1 MEAKMAEENQEY
13 DYIVVGSGAGGGPLA
28 CRLAEAGHKVLLL
41 EAGKKHTEAG
51 NDDTNASY
59 TVPVFHPKA
68 TEDKNMSWEY
78 FVNHFPDDEPARQSA
93 DRKTQPKDEEVGPR
107 NNKAPNKI
115 FYPRAASL
123 GGCTTHHALITVYP
137 HNQDWDYIANLTDDS
152 SWSSE
157 NMRKYFDGPEDKSV
171 KGWLNVAEIN
181 LLFALDLLKNDS
193 QLANLVDSA
202 QTVSKKLGIK
212 DNVPWS
218 KKISSQ
224 LLKGVKLV
232 GNFIN
237 PLDPGKPIKTVN
249 DKKGVDQNAEGL
261 YLIPTSGTPDGKRM
275 GTLER
280 ISKVLEKSKEKD
292 FKGRLEIKTGF
303 YVTNIIFAEDSNG
316 GPVKDSDGDLVAE
329 GVECIQLN
337 NRELFYNYRKP
348 QGSIEDLPKKFKAN
362 REVILSGG
370 AFSTPQILMLS
381 GIGPEKEIAKTK
393 WGTPLVK
400 LEGVGKNLQDRYE
413 VGVVSEMKK
422 DLSALKGAQFSPGDP
437 EFKKWEKKKR
447 KSLYGTN
454 GGVVTLIKKSSAQA
468 RKEEPERPE
477 EPRGS
482 EEPPDLFIFGVPGS
496 FEGYY
501 PGWSKDAVASPKKFS
516 WVILKAH
523 TNNRGGIV
531 TLNDGKDPRIPPKI
545 DFNNF
550 DKGTGDWQNDLDAVV
565 EGVDIA
571 RMINGEAKGDIAKE
585 LIPGSMGDTKVNLKK
600 FIVDEAWGHHASC
613 TCPIGEDPRKERI
626 KDPDTNAVL
635 DSKFRVWG
643 TKNLRVV
650 DASVFPRIPGFFILL
665 PTYMISEKAADVILN
680 G

>member
-1 MEAKMAEENQEY
+1 MEEKMAEETNEF

-93 DRKTQPKDEEVGPR
+93 DRKTQTKDEEVGPR

-137 HNQDWDYIANLTDDS
+137 HNQDWDYIKNLTGDP
-152 SWSSE
+152 SWSSKK
-157 NMRKYFDGPEDKSV
+157 MRKYFDGPEDNSV
-171 KGWLNVAEIN
+171 EGWLDIGEID
-181 LLFALDLLKNDS
+181 LLFALEFLKNDS
-193 QLANLVDSA
+193 QIANLVESA
-202 QTVSKKLGIK
+202 QKVSDDLEIN
-212 DNVPWS
+212 DNVPWDNNLIS
-218 KKISSQ
+218 LAAKAINRRKI
-224 LLKGVKLV
+224 
-232 GNFIN
+232 
-237 PLDPGKPIKTVN
+237 N
-249 DKKGVDQNAEGL
+249 DKNEIAKNAEGL
-261 YLIPTSGTPDGKRM
+261 YLIPLSGGTTGERM

-280 ISKVLEKSKEKD
+280 ISEVQEESDNDHLGDGKLVV
-292 FKGRLEIKTGF
+292 KTGF
-303 YVTNIIFAEDSNG
+303 FVTKVIFDAD
-316 GPVKDSDGDLVAE
+316 KDTDGDQVAE

-337 NRELFYNYRKP
+337 NRDLFYNYRQP
-348 QGSIEDLPKKFKAN
+348 QDSIDDLDKTIFKAKK
-362 REVILSGG
+362 EVILSGG

-381 GIGPEKEIAKTK
+381 GIGPEQEIAKTEWK
-393 WGTPLVK
+393 TPLVK

-413 VGVVSEMKK
+413 VGVVSKMKE
-422 DLSALKGAQFSPGDP
+422 DLSSLEDAKFSPDDP
-437 EFKKWEKKKR
+437 EFKKWERKKD

-454 GGVVTLIKKSSAQA
+454 GGVVALIKKSRAQA
-468 RKEEPERPE
+468 SKPDEF
-477 EPRGS
+477 GMS
-482 EEPPDLFIFGVPGS
+482 SPPDLFIFGVPGS

-501 PGWSKDAVASPKKFS
+501 PGWSEDAVSSPKKFS

-523 TNNRGGIV
+523 TNNTGGAV
-531 TLNDGKDPRIPPKI
+531 TLNDGKDPRVPPKI
-545 DFNNF
+545 DLNNF
-550 DKGTGDWQNDLDAVV
+550 DMGSAGWENDLDAVV
-565 EGVDIA
+565 EGVEIARKINQKADDDIA
-571 RMINGEAKGDIAKE
+571 EE
-585 LIPGSMGDTKVNLKK
+585 LIPGEMGDTEEKLKK

-613 TCPIGEDPRKERI
+613 TCPIGKDPREN
-626 KDPDTNAVL
+626 PDSNAVL

-665 PTYMISEKAADVILN
+665 PTYIISEKAADVILN